1 MMTDNSEI
9 RADNLEKQG
18 DKHARTESRL
28 GDRKNF
34 APLRHWIVES
44 YRIVAVVTLNTL
56 ILVGCLELAAMG
68 LSEIPSLFSTSTE
81 QLVGEG
87 APREKNSYYASKDWA
102 ARYWHEFRLSRQQ
115 RYYPYV
121 GWRRDSFSGK
131 TINVD
136 QHGIRLTPG
145 ADCSTNAYKVFA
157 FGGST
162 MWGTGSPDW
171 GTIPTY
177 LQTGFDA
184 LTTRPVCVVNFGESA
199 YVSTQSLIL
208 LLRQLQ
214 SGNVPDLVLFYDGVN
229 DVYAAYQSGEASVH
243 QNLDQIVS
251 KLEGRR
257 PGGGNRLHQ
266 FIEWLQGSYSFA
278 LFKNLSATVRG
289 KPQHSKEL
297 VTYETLQVDR
307 AILSDSV
314 ARVYLS
320 NYKIVS
326 ALTQKYGFKFVFF
339 WQPVISIGKKPL
351 TDEEQA
357 IKSSMDPALVAL
369 YDSVYRIIE
378 QSSAQYA
385 NLHYLGHIFDERKSD
400 VWIDEVHVTPEG
412 NQMVAEKMLSIVRN
426 VDHFSG

>member
-1 MMTDNSEI
+1 MTGNSEI

-18 DKHARTESRL
+18 DKHARTESRH
-28 GDRKNF
+28 RKNF
-34 APLRHWIVES
+34 AHLRHWIVES
-44 YRIVAVVTLNTL
+44 YRTVAVVALNTL

-68 LSEIPSLFSTSTE
+68 ISEIRSLSSTSTE

-87 APREKNSYYASKDWA
+87 TPREKNSYYASKGWA
-102 ARYWHEFRLSRQQ
+102 AQYWHEFRLSRQE

-121 GWRRDSFSGK
+121 GWRRGPFKGK
-131 TINVD
+131 TINID
-136 QHGIRLTPG
+136 QRGIRLTPG
-145 ADCSTNAYKVFA
+145 ADCSANSYKVFA

-162 MWGTGSPDW
+162 MWGTGAPDW
-171 GTIPTY
+171 GTIPAY
-177 LQTGFDA
+177 LQIGFHA
-184 LTTRPVCVVNFGESA
+184 LTTKPVCVVNFGESA
-199 YVSTQSLIL
+199 YVSTQSVIE

-214 SGNVPDLVLFYDGVN
+214 LGNVPDMVLFYDGVN
-229 DVYAAYQSGEASVH
+229 DVYAAYQSGQAGVH

-257 PGGGNRLHQ
+257 PGGGHRLHQ

-278 LFKNLSATVRG
+278 LFKNLSAAVRA

-314 ARVYLS
+314 ARVYLAD
-320 NYKIVS
+320 YRIVS
-326 ALTQKYGFKFVFF
+326 ALAQKYGFKFQFF
-339 WQPVISIGKKPL
+339 WQPIISIGEKHL

-378 QSSAQYA
+378 QSFAQYE
-385 NLHYLGHIFDERKSD
+385 NLYYMGQIFDQRKSG

-412 NQMVAEKMLSIVRN
+412 NEIVAEKMLSIVRN
-426 VDHFSG
+426 VYHSSRKT